1 MKIYFLSSTPC
12 MLSLNGV
19 FFGVTDDFERSAEV
33 NLTDRIFVK
42 FTPEGALP
50 IGFFLTEE
58 TLSTPPLG
66 CEVYLL
72 RDGVAIYARTFTPV
86 DFTLRPIAQ
95 QRFDNTLVS
104 VFQQGHIQLS
114 IQSPDGFFT
123 STLPPSFS
131 VCTLSMHA
139 DLVFIEGQN
148 HLAVYTKA
156 GICVFLEEIVSFS
169 VEKNELNATLPLSNC
184 LGRLAD
190 CSWLLHENGC
200 ERTRF
205 TLRQARTLSG
215 ETDEEKIAEE
225 LLPFAFFESVLLQ
238 ANYTDLLAD
247 GLAEQA
253 DKIVDFLG
261 DFRGV
266 CLTNDPHTCGL
277 IREKAP
283 RLFEVSYFTVTVEH
297 GKITDITG

>member
-1 MKIYFLSSTPC
+1 

-33 NLTDRIFVK
+33 NLSDRIFVK
-42 FTPEGALP
+42 FTPEGAMPL
-50 IGFFLTEE
+50 GFFLTED

-72 RDGVAIYARTFTPV
+72 RDGAAIYARTFTPV

-95 QRFDNTLVS
+95 QRFDDTLVS
-104 VFQQGHIQLS
+104 VFQQGHIQVS

-139 DLVFIEGQN
+139 GLVFIEGQN
-148 HLAVYTKA
+148 HLAVYTKT
-156 GICVFLEEIVSFS
+156 GNCVLLEEIVDFS
-169 VEKNELNATLPLSNC
+169 VTQNQLNATLPLSNC
-184 LGRLAD
+184 LGRVAE
-190 CSWLLHENGC
+190 CRWALHENGC
-200 ERTRF
+200 DRTHF
-205 TLRQARTLSG
+205 TLRQAHTLSG
-215 ETDEEKIAEE
+215 ETDEVKIAEE
-225 LLPFAFFESVLLQ
+225 LLPFAFFESVLLGG
-238 ANYTDLLAD
+238 NYAEFLAD

-253 DKIVDFLG
+253 DKIAAFLG

-266 CLTNDPHTCGL
+266 CLTNDPSTCGL
-277 IREKAP
+277 IREKATNV
-283 RLFEVSYFTVTVEH
+283 FEVSYFTVTIEN
-297 GKITDITG
+297 GKIINVTG